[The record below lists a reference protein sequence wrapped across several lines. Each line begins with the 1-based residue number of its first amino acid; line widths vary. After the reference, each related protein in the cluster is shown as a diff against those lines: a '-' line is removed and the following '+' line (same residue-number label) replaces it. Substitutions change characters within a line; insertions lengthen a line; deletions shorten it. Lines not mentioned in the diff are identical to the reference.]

1 MTERVPASERVRLR
15 VAFGKA
21 RRLAYLSHLELGS
34 TIQRCVRRSGL
45 PFVVGNGYA
54 RRMRIQFCQALPT
67 GASSRDE
74 YYDLQLQRRVDAG
87 EALRLLR
94 GATPDDLA
102 PTAAGYVGGAEPA
115 LEAWLDHSL
124 WEVTLSGAALPGP
137 QELEGAVSALVARGA
152 LSFMRGDKPRQ
163 VDLPATL
170 VSLSAAQA
178 GLGVLRLSIVTRSTP
193 EGSLRPG
200 VLVAGVSEA
209 FPEVLPAGFALTVTR
224 AAQWHEGADGAHV
237 KAL

>member
-74 YYDLQLQRRVDAG
+74 YYDLQLERRVDAD

-102 PTAAGYVGGAEPA
+102 PTAVGYVGGQEPA

-137 QELEGAVSALVARGA
+137 RELEGAVATLVERGP
-152 LSFMRGDKPRQ
+152 LPFMRGDKPRK
-163 VDLPATL
+163 VDLPSTL
-170 VSLSAAQA
+170 VSLRATCAAPGA
-178 GLGVLRLSIVTRSTP
+178 LSLAIVTRSTP

-200 VLVAGVSEA
+200 VLLAGVSES
-209 FPEVLPAGFALTVTR
+209 FPEVLPAGYSLAVTR
-224 AAQWHEGADGAHV
+224 AEQWHEDVGGAHV